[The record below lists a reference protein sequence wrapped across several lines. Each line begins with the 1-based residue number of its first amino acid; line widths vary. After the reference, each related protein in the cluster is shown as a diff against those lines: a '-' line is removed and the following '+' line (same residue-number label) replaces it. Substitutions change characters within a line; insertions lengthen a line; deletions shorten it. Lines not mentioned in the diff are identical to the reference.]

1 MNKNFWEAFTRF
13 EIFSPCFK
21 CFSFDWTK
29 LPLNEIHLLVVLIL
43 ILKRVYQ
50 FEIISQVRYQFE
62 NISLKPKWKTKFEIG
77 GGAVLLLWANTFLPL
92 WHESPKTDTYEWN
105 ISPFTFSP
113 PVANNIW
120 VKIIPNWRAGGIPT
134 RKDNT
139 EDVEWKRCLCR
150 ILHFPFN
157 LRLNTRY
164 AHGNI
169 LVLALAQ

>member
-62 NISLKPKWKTKFEIG
+62 NISLKPNWNWWWCGPFALG
-77 GGAVLLLWANTFLPL
+77 SCSLPL
-92 WHESPKTDTYEWN
+92 WHKSPKTDSLEPFYFL
-105 ISPFTFSP
+105 SPL
-113 PVANNIW
+113 AKNIW
-120 VKIIPNWRAGGIPT
+120 EKIIPNWRAGGIPT

-139 EDVEWKRCLCR
+139 EDVEWKRCLYR

-164 AHGNI
+164 AHGNR